1 MSETAPGPV
10 SPLAHAGVLLR
21 LTQDPHASIGDSQV
35 GPSWR
40 ADTYILSGARGVGSV
55 ETVVQVGPADVVEL
69 IMNDGTSLL
78 AASDDLPRYLGQPG
92 NGHNGHNGK
101 RRGADVARLARAS
114 DADHAVDDADS
125 AADAAIAART
135 ILVGQALRPGGPPL
149 PATGGRDGA
158 AAWMLKAL
166 RVYRAGAAG
175 MTALAAAGAF
185 QDRQLE
191 HRLGLYRCATER
203 WELTAVTALAPAAE
217 PILLLIHGSASS
229 TEGTFRGLWNG
240 GLAARLAAQYGNRI
254 YGFEHRTLTDSP
266 IANALAL
273 ARLLPPG
280 AVLHLLTHSRGGLV
294 GELLARAQRSDS
306 RAAAD
311 LTAVEG
317 AAGDNNVGVDP
328 FNAHDIARF
337 SAQAARTG
345 RLGHEADAALLVQL
359 NLELKQRAPRIE
371 RFVRVGCPAR
381 GTTLASGRLDRWASV
396 MFNLLGHGLQLAGSV
411 LPALK
416 PVAEVYDIGSAFLL
430 AVVQQR
436 CDARILPGIEAM
448 MPDSPLVALLNA
460 ADVRIG
466 ASLHVLAADCS
477 AHGLLKWLGE
487 CTAEVFYGGQT
498 DLVVNTASMAGGA
511 ARLPA
516 LRQALLSG
524 PQARHLNYF
533 DRAESAELILA
544 ALAGDERQFTTLE
557 GARYGAI
564 ARGAPRKRRG
574 EGPIVLLLPGI
585 MGSHLHIGAQRVW
598 FDPVN
603 LTEGQIERMAAG
615 QPHIARGGWIEQY
628 HEPLAQFLG
637 QTQEVRPFSYDW
649 RLSLREAGAAFAPL
663 LEQAMDDAERRA
675 KPLRIVAH
683 SSGGLVARLALAPHW
698 ARFTAMP
705 GSRLLQLAT
714 PNRGTHA
721 MACLLLGRDDL
732 VQMLA
737 GWMGWKHGR
746 RQLLGLI
753 RDFPGVLEM
762 LPWPLADGRASD
774 GNDYFDGA
782 TWAGW
787 AGGDPRS
794 SLDDGWQ
801 APTACA
807 LAAARATAA
816 LIEQAP
822 LDPEHTSYVA
832 GYAETPVAVR
842 LQDGR
847 IAIAYGHDGDG
858 RVGWEGAIPKGV
870 RAWYVRAAHGDLLTR
885 ADAFPAYQQLLE
897 TGRTNLLPDSAPAP
911 RGRMPQ
917 FRAAPDGARPLY
929 PSADEV
935 LAAAMG
941 AARAPLVATR
951 AAAGAVTLEM
961 VHGSVSASD
970 VPVMLGS
977 YAYESLRGSLA
988 FLDRL
993 LDGRLQQVYLLG
1005 RFPQRPDE
1013 ALVVL
1018 QARRGR
1024 RPLGAIVIG
1033 MGAVGEL
1040 TPGELTRAFA
1050 GGLLEYATSHEQLAD
1065 GGAPGPAGDGADG
1078 RWRLRVA
1085 SLLSGSGYG
1094 GLSIA
1099 LCMRSLIDA
1108 LGLTNR
1114 RLQDAGLRSRIV
1126 HLTLYE
1132 QSEARAIGAADAIER
1147 IGREARY
1154 QNAIAFD
1161 GRIGR
1166 GAGGYRR
1173 TLPALSGDSGWRR
1186 VHIVA
1191 ADTSGALRFTLVTDR
1206 AHNSVDEEPAQRQAV
1221 DGLIM
1226 DATDNTTDQPGL
1238 SRALY
1243 ELMLP
1248 TGLKAAIP
1256 EMRGLLL
1263 TLDQSA
1269 AIYPWELMRD
1279 EADREEN
1286 PLSTRIGMV
1295 RQLASLRERPR
1306 AISPASNSVLVVGD
1320 TDSGL
1325 AELPAAQTEAQ
1336 DVARIFN
1343 ANGYR
1348 VVDLYRPKAQ
1358 QVLVH
1363 LFDESYFA
1371 IHLAGHG
1378 EVEGPSSPHTGLV
1391 LGPKTRL
1398 TAAQISKLKQVPQ
1411 FVFINCCHL
1420 GDMRPDAS
1428 APWSKLAANLATA
1441 FIEMGAK
1448 AVIAAGWRVDD
1459 QAASTFAHS
1468 FYQEML
1474 GGEVFGDAVRLAR
1487 EATYLMYPASNT
1499 WGAYQAYGDDGYRFP
1514 NTESKPWRAPDYHY
1528 DGQLLADLDTL
1539 HARIAGADAAR
1550 KKTIQERLLGME
1562 EAARARFYGQAEIR
1576 EKMAMIRA
1584 DLGGIDNTLRAIEHG
1599 RAAQGAADGQLTLH
1613 ALETLAQMEIR
1624 QGAALLGLE
1633 SGAERPALAQPEQGE
1648 ALMRSGRERLDL
1660 LVALAPTAERLALR
1674 GVYWKLR
1681 ARLARQRGQP
1691 VEEAL
1696 EAMTDN
1702 YRRALEEST
1711 SRSGSAD
1718 YETIFNAL
1726 AGAFL
1731 LKAAGRGVAW
1741 QDMHPSLARL
1751 LHGAVANA
1759 QRRYIEARRLIDV
1772 SVEMQ
1777 AALIGA
1783 LWASYDGPPYA
1794 AVFDQVERQKI
1805 VGLYQDAL
1813 RRYGAIGEPDAVT
1826 LPLRF
1831 LLEMLPLDPAS
1842 GSIEAGLRA
1851 AMQALLAQLP
1861 APA

>member
-1 MSETAPGPV
+1 MNHTLPGPGPGPG
-10 SPLAHAGVLLR
+10 SEPESAACAGVLLR
-21 LTQDPHASIGDSQV
+21 LTQDPHAVIGDSQV
-35 GPSWR
+35 GPGWR
-40 ADTYILSGARGVGSV
+40 ADTFVLSGARGVGSA
-55 ETVVQVGPADVVEL
+55 ETVVRVGPDDVVEL

-92 NGHNGHNGK
+92 NGHNGEH
-101 RRGADVARLARAS
+101 R
-114 DADHAVDDADS
+114 DAAATAV
-125 AADAAIAART
+125 ADAADAART
-135 ILVGQALRPGGPPL
+135 ILVGQALRPSGPRL
-149 PATGGRDGA
+149 PATAGRDGA

-166 RVYRAGAAG
+166 RVYRAGAAAI
-175 MTALAAAGAF
+175 TALAAAGAF

-203 WELTAVTALAPAAE
+203 WELTPVTALAPGAE
-217 PILLLIHGSASS
+217 PILLLIHGAAAS
-229 TEGTFRGLWNG
+229 TETTFRGLWNG

-254 YGFEHRTLTDSP
+254 YGFEHRSLTESP

-294 GELLARAQRSDS
+294 GELLARAQRGDG

-311 LTAVEG
+311 LAGADG
-317 AAGDNNVGVDP
+317 AAPEASVGGDP
-328 FNAHDIARF
+328 FSGADIARF
-337 SAQAARTG
+337 TAQAALTG

-396 MFNLLGHGLQLAGSV
+396 MFNLLGHGLQLAGGL

-460 ADVRIG
+460 ADVRIDAG
-466 ASLHVLAADCS
+466 LHVLAGDCS
-477 AHGLLKWLGE
+477 GNGLLKWLGE

-511 ARLPA
+511 TRRPA

-533 DRAESAELILA
+533 DRAESASLVLA
-544 ALAGDERQFTTLE
+544 ALAGDERQFGVPE
-557 GARYGAI
+557 GAQPGAI
-564 ARGAPRKRRG
+564 ARGAAPKRRE

-585 MGSHLHIGAQRVW
+585 MGSHLQIGAQRVW
-598 FDPVN
+598 FDPIN
-603 LTEGQIERMAAG
+603 LSEGQIERMAVG
-615 QPHIARGGWIEQY
+615 QPQIARGGWIEPY

-637 QTQEVRPFSYDW
+637 RTQEVRPFAYDW

-663 LEQAMDDAERRA
+663 LEQAMADAERRA
-675 KPLRIVAH
+675 EPLRIVAH
-683 SSGGLVARLALAPHW
+683 SSGGLVARLAMAPHW
-698 ARFTAMP
+698 ARFAALP
-705 GSRLLQLAT
+705 GSRLLQLGT

-737 GWMGWKHGR
+737 GWIGWRHGR
-746 RQLLGLI
+746 RQLLGVI

-774 GNDYFDGA
+774 GNDYFDPA

-787 AGGDPRS
+787 AEGDARS
-794 SLDDGWQ
+794 GADDGWQ
-801 APTACA
+801 APTAPA
-807 LAAARATAA
+807 LAAARASAA
-816 LIEQAP
+816 LIEAAP

-832 GYAETPVAVR
+832 GCAETPVAVR

-847 IAIAYGHDGDG
+847 VDIAYGHDGDG

-897 TGRTNLLPDSAPAP
+897 TGRTDLLPDSPPAP

-917 FRAAPDGARPLY
+917 FRLRPDGARPLY
-929 PSADEV
+929 PTADEV

-941 AARAPLVATR
+941 AARPALAGAR
-951 AAAGAVTLEM
+951 AGAGAVTLEI
-961 VHGSVSASD
+961 VHGSMSGSD

-977 YAYESLRGSLA
+977 YAYDRPRGSLA

-993 LDGRLQQVYLLG
+993 LDGRLGQVHALG
-1005 RFPQRPDE
+1005 RFPQRPDD

-1018 QARRGR
+1018 QTRPGR
-1024 RPLGAIVIG
+1024 RPSGAIVIG
-1033 MGAVGEL
+1033 MGALGEL

-1050 GGLLEYATSHEQLAD
+1050 GGLLEYATSHEQLGD
-1065 GGAPGPAGDGADG
+1065 GAAANPPLSGSAGDGAEN

-1114 RLQDAGLRSRIV
+1114 RLEDAGMRSRVV

-1147 IGREARY
+1147 IAREARY
-1154 QNAIAFD
+1154 QSAIAFD

-1166 GAGGYRR
+1166 SAGGYRR

-1263 TLDQSA
+1263 TVDQSA

-1279 EADREEN
+1279 EADGEEN

-1295 RQLASLRERPR
+1295 RQLASPRERPR
-1306 AISPASNSVLVVGD
+1306 AVSPAGNSVLVVGD

-1325 AELPAAQTEAQ
+1325 AELPAAQAEAQ
-1336 DVARIFN
+1336 DVAHIFN

-1378 EVEGPSSPHTGLV
+1378 EVEGASTPHTGLV

-1562 EAARARFYGQAEIR
+1562 EAARPRFYGQAEIR

-1613 ALETLAQMEIR
+1613 ALETLAQLEIR

-1633 SGAERPALAQPEQGE
+1633 SGAERPAVVQLAPGE

-1681 ARLARQRGQP
+1681 ARLARRRGEA

-1718 YETIFNAL
+1718 YEIIFNAL

-1741 QDMHPSLARL
+1741 QDMHPALARL
-1751 LHGAVANA
+1751 LQGAVANA

-1777 AALIGA
+1777 AALIAA

-1794 AVFDQVERQKI
+1794 AVFDQVARQKI

-1826 LPLRF
+1826 LPVRF
-1831 LLEMLPLDPAS
+1831 LLEMLPPEPAG

-1861 APA
+1861 AQA